1 MVDANEKLAK
11 LQGVKDELSGLKLNL
26 VSLLEGHRA
35 TPSAA
40 ASGVA
45 SPVGA
50 ENGAVAATVSPA
62 ASSPPAAMH
71 QDKTQSTAVEWTA
84 EKMRNLYY
92 AVHSLSK
99 PGISHDWEAISEV
112 VLGDTNAKLTG
123 VTRNKW
129 YNSGSP
135 GKATNPLEDAFIGE
149 KVVVV
154 HDSGN
159 VQQEMIGEVV
169 GCSKGTWNV
178 HFDCGKNVQTWESEE
193 LLQGWRLYTDN
204 F

>member
-1 MVDANEKLAK
+1 MWCTIDSNPMIRFTVSLVTGISYQKFKEDLTELEDTNKKLQATNEKLKGDLVDANEKLAK

-26 VSLLEGHRA
+26 VSLLEGHEA

-50 ENGAVAATVSPA
+50 ENGACTGAVAATVSPA

-92 AVHSLSK
+92 AV
-99 PGISHDWEAISEV
+99 P
-112 VLGDTNAKLTG
+112 
-123 VTRNKW
+123 
-129 YNSGSP
+129 P
-135 GKATNPLEDAFIGE
+135 FKARYQP
-149 KVVVV
+149 
-154 HDSGN
+154 
-159 VQQEMIGEVV
+159 
-169 GCSKGTWNV
+169 
-178 HFDCGKNVQTWESEE
+178 
-193 LLQGWRLYTDN
+193 
-204 F
+204 